1 MDFQDYY
8 QTLGVPRGASQADI
22 KKAFRKLAR
31 EHHPDKKPGDKTAE
45 QRFKQVNEAH
55 AVLSDPDKRKKYDRL
70 GKDWEAYSRAG
81 VDPDAAGAPFGAGG
95 PFGGIGGTAG
105 RSGSAGNV
113 RYEFRT
119 SGGGSGDFSDF
130 FRVFFSDDDEP
141 IVSGATG
148 GRGSRPTG
156 GMSFED
162 ILSQMGLDADGGS
175 AAGGSTAGRAGTS
188 ATGRVGGATR
198 TQTGGRTAGSTGA
211 GSTRAVRSEPGVT
224 AEAVA
229 EISLEEA
236 YHGTTRRVEIDGRR
250 LDVTIPRGADNG
262 TRIKLTGQGPRGGD
276 LVVVTRVR
284 SHPVFTRRG
293 ADLERELPITLEEAL
308 LGAEVPVSTLK
319 GRVLLKIPAGT
330 QNGHR
335 FRLKGQGMP
344 QLKGDGSGDLYARA
358 RVVLPSKLD
367 AKAEAAARALFDLIK
382 QPDPR
387 SAPTGSN

>member
-1 MDFQDYY
+1 MDYQDYY
-8 QTLGVPRGASQADI
+8 QTLGVGRTASQADI

-31 EHHPDKKPGDKTAE
+31 ENHPDKKPGDKSAE
-45 QRFKQVNEAH
+45 LRFKQVNEAH

-81 VDPDAAGAPFGAGG
+81 VDPDAAGSPYAAGG
-95 PFGGIGGTAG
+95 PFGGFGGTGPG
-105 RSGSAGNV
+105 RSGTGRAGNV

-119 SGGGSGDFSDF
+119 SGGDSGDFSDF
-130 FRVFFSDDDEP
+130 FRVFFGDEEP
-141 IVSGATG
+141 VSGPTG

-156 GMSFED
+156 GLSFED
-162 ILSQMGLDADGGS
+162 ILGQMGLDSDGGVQ
-175 AAGGSTAGRAGTS
+175 GGPGTRTQGRAGT
-188 ATGRVGGATR
+188 AGTGRATR
-198 TQTGGRTAGSTGA
+198 TAPA
-211 GSTRAVRSEPGVT
+211 VT

-229 EISLEEA
+229 EIGLEEA

-262 TRIKLTGQGPRGGD
+262 TKVKLSGQGPRGGD
-276 LVVVTRVR
+276 LVVVVRVR
-284 SHPVFTRRG
+284 PHPVFTRRG

-308 LGAEVPVSTLK
+308 LGGEVPVSTLK
-319 GRVLLKIPAGT
+319 GKVLLRIPPGT

-344 QLKGDGSGDLYARA
+344 HLKGDGHGDLYAKA
-358 RVVLPSKLD
+358 RVVLPPKLD
-367 AKAEAAARALFDLIK
+367 PEAEETARALFKLIE

-387 SAPTGSN
+387 STSTGSN